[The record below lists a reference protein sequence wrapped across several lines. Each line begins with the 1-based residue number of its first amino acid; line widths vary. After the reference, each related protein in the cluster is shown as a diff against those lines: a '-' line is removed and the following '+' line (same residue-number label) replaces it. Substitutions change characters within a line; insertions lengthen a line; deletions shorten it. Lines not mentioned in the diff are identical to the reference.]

1 MVKNPCHFKV
11 KLLKSIYRCMKI
23 NYEFVQLLHPLND
36 TIMSFYISL
45 ESLCDSIIGLNKSI
59 QSVAVINNR
68 GRVMEKISRPNFTR
82 QFPDYLNELF
92 CMSCVLQIS
101 IGKDFDKNYGPISYH
116 ISERSNL
123 TMITFP
129 INENIIIITIDKNIS
144 PITLSRKI
152 SRIIHDQIKLPA

>member
-1 MVKNPCHFKV
+1 
-11 KLLKSIYRCMKI
+11 
-23 NYEFVQLLHPLND
+23 
-36 TIMSFYISL
+36 MS
-45 ESLCDSIIGLNKSI
+45 KSI

-68 GRVMEKISRPNFTR
+68 GRVMEKIARPLFTR
-82 QFPDYLNELF
+82 QFPDHLNELF

-101 IGKDFDKNYGPISYH
+101 MGKDFDEKYGPIDYH

-129 INENIIIITIDKNIS
+129 INENIIVITINKSTS

-152 SRIIHDQIKLPA
+152 IHIINDHIKLL